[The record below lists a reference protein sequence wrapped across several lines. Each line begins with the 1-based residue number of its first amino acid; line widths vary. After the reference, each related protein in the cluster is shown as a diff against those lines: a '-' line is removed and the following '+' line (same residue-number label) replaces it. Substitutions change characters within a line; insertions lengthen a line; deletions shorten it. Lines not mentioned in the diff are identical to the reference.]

1 MCRIREQIIEEIL
14 NSGQRLHVF
23 GDSWKCGHWAK
34 YPNLIC
40 HPAVSPEEGL
50 RIYRQSKLSLNIM
63 SWHKDSMTERIANMM
78 MNHCVVVTDESG
90 YLVDNYKED
99 RDMLLFDL
107 EKIDRLP
114 QLIQY
119 YLTHEDERCA
129 IEKRAYQ
136 KALSRES
143 WERRTAEILRAIEI
157 SCKEL

>member
-1 MCRIREQIIEEIL
+1 MSYTKEI
-14 NSGQRLHVF
+14 
-23 GDSWKCGHWAK
+23 D
-34 YPNLIC
+34 
-40 HPAVSPEEGL
+40 E
-50 RIYRQSKLSLNIM
+50 YRQQAYLLGRYYNIYKADG
-63 SWHKDSMTERIANMM
+63 SYDHRAQE
-78 MNHCVVVTDESG
+78 
-90 YLVDNYKED
+90 LVDNYKED